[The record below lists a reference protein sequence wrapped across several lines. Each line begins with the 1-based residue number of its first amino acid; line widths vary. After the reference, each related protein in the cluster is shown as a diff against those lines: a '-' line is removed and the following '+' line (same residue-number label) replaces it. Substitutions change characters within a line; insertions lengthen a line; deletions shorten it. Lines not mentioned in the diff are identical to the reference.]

1 MQEKGPESN
10 LIMPSGAPGG
20 FRWDVPRHRELLC
33 VVLAIAAADP
43 GSRRD
48 EKLSISLLFIQARGF
63 SAL

>member
-1 MQEKGPESN
+1 M
-10 LIMPSGAPGG
+10 LA
-20 FRWDVPRHRELLC
+20 PRHLELLY